1 MVLSHYFDS
10 AKFTSF
16 TRRLKRWNFK
26 RVPRGPELGAYYN
39 KNFIRDQP
47 ELVQQMR
54 YRMDGKFDE
63 GKKSGEEKNEE
74 KDNLEDQKKNEENDE
89 SEDQTEKE
97 GEAQQ
102 SPLTKE
108 LVQEQKLKEQKLQ
121 DQKLQEQKLQEQMP
135 AKIPSPNSQ
144 EVQAN
149 ESLRH
154 ISQGPTLNQHMHVPF
169 PRINT
174 NFAYIQDRPLPLP
187 KRPKV
192 PKMNVPPT
200 IHKSNSAA
208 PNEINRNHPALLSKG
223 YEIQRELLMN
233 RSMLSHEVATG
244 RPASGLGPTSS
255 STMSN
260 HMHSNNHNNHM
271 LLEVERAGRIE
282 RIIEAERILGLAR
295 LNPDHH
301 GRNAAFPN

>member
-1 MVLSHYFDS
+1 
-10 AKFTSF
+10 
-16 TRRLKRWNFK
+16 
-26 RVPRGPELGAYYN
+26 
-39 KNFIRDQP
+39 
-47 ELVQQMR
+47 
-54 YRMDGKFDE
+54 MDGKFDE

-74 KDNLEDQKKNEENDE
+74 KDKLEDQKKNEENDE

-97 GEAQQ
+97 GEAMAQE

-121 DQKLQEQKLQEQMP
+121 DQKLQEEKLQEQMPVLP

-169 PRINT
+169 ARINT

-200 IHKSNSAA
+200 IHKSKSAA
-208 PNEINRNHPALLSKG
+208 PNDFNRNHPALLSKG

-260 HMHSNNHNNHM
+260 HIHSNNHM
-271 LLEVERAGRIE
+271 LLGVERAGRIE

-301 GRNAAFPN
+301 GGSAAFPN